1 MSDGALSQDEIDALL
16 QGTDDSSFDL
26 DAGGV
31 DSLDDGGSLSQPEI
45 KALQDLINNA
55 TANVGDAL
63 GAMVEKKITITN
75 PRIEVIN
82 SVSLAN
88 QLPDQVVEVKM
99 DYEEGIKGEHSYL
112 ITTETAT
119 VLSGLMMGQ
128 NGNELTEAS
137 LSAVSEAMNII
148 SGNSSNK
155 IGSKIEKS
163 LKPAAPTVGV
173 KDKNNLSLNSSS
185 EYVKIIYDFLIE
197 GNPSSTLYEIYGL
210 NIVKEI
216 LSAIMPASNSGGNQS
231 PNNGMN
237 QGMGNPGMMNNM
249 GQNMMNQGMGNPGM
263 MNNMGQNMM
272 NQGMGNP
279 GMMNNMGQNMMNQ
292 GMMNNMGQNMNYG
305 MNQGMM
311 NQNYQQTP
319 VRGVQFPDIANFS
332 ADGQESNI
340 NLLMDVHMEMTVELG
355 RTKKSIKEILGMGEG
370 TVIELDKL
378 AGEAVDVLVNGQ
390 LIAKGE
396 VVVIDENFGVR
407 VTEIINPMDRIRDM
421 T

>member
-26 DAGGV
+26 DAGGF

-249 GQNMMNQGMGNPGM
+249 GQNMMNQGM
-263 MNNMGQNMM
+263 
-272 NQGMGNP
+272 
-279 GMMNNMGQNMMNQ
+279 
-292 GMMNNMGQNMNYG
+292 MNNMGQNMNYG

-390 LIAKGE
+390 LI
-396 VVVIDENFGVR
+396 
-407 VTEIINPMDRIRDM
+407 
-421 T
+421 